1 MRGVCVAEMII
12 LSPSDRVYVPSLR
25 LMVSMEGTKDIP
37 LLALVKSRHL
47 LMAIAMKEDIDVK
60 LRIKKSTVKK
70 SEKEE

>member
-1 MRGVCVAEMII
+1 
-12 LSPSDRVYVPSLR
+12 
-25 LMVSMEGTKDIP
+25 MEGTKDIP